1 MSDRKINMPIGL
13 VKQMIDPLFT
23 KSIRDKQFVIDAFIS
38 MLPDYNLEMF
48 LELVAR
54 NKYTPVKKG
63 SHVMFRPNRYFFDD
77 YDQDTMIDMGLSTK
91 DDYVYG
97 IVLDDDSYSN
107 DFNPYAHKMKV
118 KIYVWYNNEFTYR
131 KESIN
136 TMDLT
141 VVKESDIPYFKIIK
155 NEIKV

>member
-1 MSDRKINMPIGL
+1 MSDRKINMPISL

-118 KIYVWYNNEFTYR
+118 NIYVWYDNEFTYR

-136 TMDLT
+136 TMDLN
-141 VVKESDIPYFKIIK
+141 VIKESDIPYFKIIK
-155 NEIKV
+155 NEIQV